1 MFPPRIWEKARS
13 RAIGL
18 GRSCTF
24 CSASGYCAAKV
35 AFRAWNGRVMSGLNS
50 YFMLFQCYFYIFLPI
65 LENLI
70 YLSTI
75 LFFFRTLRD
84 WFATICRFLEYHD
97 LYVGAHLRISHA
109 VYRWFSCELHWDCWG
124 VWHSRSF
131 EYDPVGKVTYIWVN
145 LITTETCDLTGI
157 MVSIGNHPQ
166 MAWIQVSEMIYPY
179 IYN

>member
-1 MFPPRIWEKARS
+1 MVQCFHQESEKSQVAGHWPWKDLHFLLSIWILRCKSRVQGLEWAGDVRI
-13 RAIGL
+13 GQ
-18 GRSCTF
+18 
-24 CSASGYCAAKV
+24 
-35 AFRAWNGRVMSGLNS
+35 
-50 YFMLFQCYFYIFLPI
+50 LFQCYFYIFLPI

-124 VWHSRSF
+124 VW
-131 EYDPVGKVTYIWVN
+131 
-145 LITTETCDLTGI
+145 
-157 MVSIGNHPQ
+157 
-166 MAWIQVSEMIYPY
+166 QVELY
-179 IYN
+179 IYIRDHSNMIQLENLHISG